1 MVATMKK
8 PRFFLGFFMVF
19 RNAMH
24 QCPADLYLKND
35 LKIALKATQNSIP
48 NRYEIDQKVASKQR
62 LFLDQVCSG
71 FFINNLT
78 EIPSF

>member
-1 MVATMKK
+1 MNLNSNYVFVRSVVMVATCKK

-35 LKIALKATQNSIP
+35 LKIALKTTQNSIP
-48 NRYEIDQKVASKQR
+48 KQYKIDQKVASKQ
-62 LFLDQVCSG
+62 
-71 FFINNLT
+71 
-78 EIPSF
+78 